1 MANSIALIEKYM
13 TDVIDAVFA
22 AESKTKILEGGRKYM
37 DLNFK
42 EAGYVKIM
50 SLLMDGLSDYYRVNH
65 APVAGSTGY
74 AHYNANGNGTQ
85 RDGYAVGGVEA
96 SWELFRLEYDRGKQ
110 FQVDNMDNEE
120 TAAQVI
126 ANLLKEFLRVK
137 VVPEIDA
144 VRFSKMAGKTSASLG
159 NYISETISAN
169 TIISKFNA
177 AFQWLTEHEVPSED
191 QIIFVNPAV
200 MTLIRNTN
208 ELYKKLSQTE
218 YRGDV
223 TFTIDTY
230 EGRPIIEVPS
240 SRFFT
245 NVVVGSN
252 GYYAGATSYVINYMV
267 CSKRAVVPVVKLNK
281 SKIWTPDAVQDFDG
295 YKVNFRLYHDVI
307 IPKNKIIG
315 VYASVSATAATS
327 ASNLLS
333 VDAKSNASGYQVDAY
348 YTTPAGMF
356 GTLVHSDTA
365 FTVGT
370 AYTITPGSIE
380 AIDVG
385 ETFTA
390 IDTTTE
396 YFALLDSK
404 GTAIAVSTGITL
416 ASI

>member
-1 MANSIALIEKYM
+1 MPNSIALIEKYM
-13 TDVIDAVFA
+13 TNVIDAVFA
-22 AESKTKILEGGRKYM
+22 AESKTKILEGGKKYI
-37 DLNFK
+37 DLSFK
-42 EAGYVKIM
+42 EAGWVKVM

-96 SWELFRLEYDRGKQ
+96 TWELFKLQYDRGKQ

-144 VRFSKMAGKTSASLG
+144 VRFSKMVGKTSASLG

-169 TIISKFNA
+169 TIISKFNS
-177 AFQWLTEHEVPSED
+177 AFEWLTEHEVPSEE
-191 QIIFVNPAV
+191 QVIFVNPSV
-200 MTLIRNTN
+200 MTLIRNTS
-208 ELYKKLSQTE
+208 ELYKKLSQKE
-218 YRGDV
+218 YKGDV

-245 NVVVGSN
+245 NVVVGAN
-252 GYYAGATSYVINYMV
+252 GYYAGATSYIINYMV
-267 CSKRAVVPVVKLNK
+267 CSTKAIVPIVKLQK
-281 SKIWTPDAVQDFDG
+281 SKIWTPDMVQDFDG

-307 IPKNKIIG
+307 IPKNKIAG
-315 VYASVSATAATS
+315 VYASVSTTAATS
-327 ASNLLS
+327 ANGKLS
-333 VDAKSNASGYQVDAY
+333 VDAKSVTGGYKVDAY
-348 YTTPAGMF
+348 YTTPAGIM
-356 GTLVHSDTA
+356 GTLVHAASA
-365 FTVGT
+365 FTVGST
-370 AYTITPGSIE
+370 YTITAGTTE
-380 AIDVG
+380 AIEVG

-390 IDTTTE
+390 LSQTTE

-404 GTAIAVSTGITL
+404 GQAVAVSAGITL
-416 ASI
+416 ANI

>member
-22 AESKTKILEGGRKYM
+22 AESKTKILEGGKKYM

-42 EAGYVKIM
+42 EAGYVKVM

-65 APVAGSTGY
+65 APVSGSTGY
-74 AHYNANGNGTQ
+74 AHYNANGTGTQ

-191 QIIFVNPAV
+191 QVIFVNPAV
-200 MTLIRNTN
+200 MTLIRNTT
-208 ELYKKLSQTE
+208 ELYRKLSQVE

-315 VYASVSATAATS
+315 VYASVSTTAATS

-380 AIDVG
+380 AIEVG